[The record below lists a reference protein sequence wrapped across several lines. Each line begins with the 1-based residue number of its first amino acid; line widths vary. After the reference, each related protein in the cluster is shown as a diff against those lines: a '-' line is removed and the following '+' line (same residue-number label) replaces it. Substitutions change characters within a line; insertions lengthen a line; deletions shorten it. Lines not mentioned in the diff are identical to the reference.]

1 MNEEQENLDQ
11 GKDTPDQAAIEAEAR
26 KMGWV
31 PEDRFVPKNGR
42 KWVDA
47 ATFVQ
52 RGHEVLPIVQANNR
66 KLQDTVS
73 QLQASLEEA
82 LKGNKELRES
92 VGALEEFHNENLKV
106 QVEAVR
112 ANLKEKLKDAKKD
125 GDVDAEVEITD
136 QLTRLNQDERA
147 ADKAAKAKAD
157 DTPPPKKDDKPQDIL
172 DHAFDAWR
180 ARPENA
186 WFGKDTRK
194 TALAVQIGRELGK
207 ERPELILSNGM
218 PSPEFYDTVAAEVA
232 EYLDEKT
239 KAVDKVSGS
248 RTTRSGS
255 GGSGKTFADLPPDAK
270 EACTKLAEKVVG
282 PNKAH
287 KDMKSWE
294 AAYAKTYYATV
305 A

>member
-1 MNEEQENLDQ
+1 VSEEQANLDQ
-11 GKDTPDQAAIEAEAR
+11 GDDTPDQAAIEAEAR

-52 RGHEVLPIVQANNR
+52 RGHEVLPIIQANNR
-66 KLQDTVS
+66 KLQETVD
-73 QLQASLEEA
+73 QLRASLEEA
-82 LKGNKELRES
+82 TKGNKELRES
-92 VGALEEFHNENLKV
+92 IGALEEFHNENLKV

-112 ANLKEKLKDAKKD
+112 ASLLEKLKDAKKD
-125 GDVDAEVEITD
+125 GDVDAEVKITD

-147 ADKAAKAKAD
+147 ADKAKKKTD
-157 DTPPPKKDDKPQDIL
+157 DTPPPKKDDKPQDIP
-172 DHAFDAWR
+172 DPAFDAWR

-207 ERPELILSNGM
+207 ERPELILPNGM

-232 EYLDEKT
+232 EYLGEKT
-239 KAVDKVSGS
+239 KPADKVSSS

-270 EACTKLAEKVVG
+270 EACAKLADKVVG

>member
-1 MNEEQENLDQ
+1 VSDTQNDNADDNVD
-11 GKDTPDQAAIEAEAR
+11 DTPDQAAIEAEAR

-52 RGHEVLPIVQANNR
+52 RGHEVLPIIQANNR
-66 KLQDTVS
+66 KLQETVD
-73 QLQASLEEA
+73 LLRVSLEEA
-82 LKGNKELRES
+82 TKGNKELRES
-92 VGALEEFHNENLKV
+92 IGALEEFHNENLKV

-112 ANLKEKLKDAKKD
+112 ANLKEQLKAAKKD
-125 GDVDAEVEITD
+125 GDVDAEVELTD
-136 QLTRLNQDERA
+136 KLSRLNEDEKA
-147 ADKAAKAKAD
+147 ADKAKKKAD
-157 DTPPPKKDDKPQDIL
+157 EPPPKKDDKQQDL
-172 DHAFDAWR
+172 PDHAFDAWR
-180 ARPENA
+180 VRPENA

-194 TALAVQIGRELGK
+194 TALAVQIGRELGRD
-207 ERPELILSNGM
+207 RPELILANGM

-232 EYLDEKT
+232 EFLGEKT
-239 KAVDKVSGS
+239 KAADKVSSS

-270 EACTKLAEKVVG
+270 EACAKLADKVVG